1 MPVYPVFLDSWQIEC
16 CGRPVSIG
24 DSVEWRLEFS
34 EATGSTTSEA
44 WYATVEAAVEPDDYG
59 AVVRSGALVA
69 WWSGKG
75 RRAGSAVLGGVFHQE
90 HHHGL
95 PDRFPCTHGLVR
107 RVQVLTRAYLLSPL
121 RNEWLTIPGATCLR
135 DVERSPKYF
144 GGKRREP
151 GAGFMTMDTGLLVRL
166 EVAG

>member
-1 MPVYPVFLDSWQIEC
+1 MV
-16 CGRPVSIG
+16 
-24 DSVEWRLEFS
+24 
-34 EATGSTTSEA
+34 A
-44 WYATVEAAVEPDDYG
+44 AAVEPDAYG

-75 RRAGSAVLGGVFHQE
+75 RRAGSAVLRGLFHQE

-95 PDRFPCTHGLVR
+95 PDRFPCTYGLVR
-107 RVQVLTRAYLLSPL
+107 RVQVLDRGVSAVTAAERVADDPRRHVACATS
-121 RNEWLTIPGATCLR
+121 RGA
-135 DVERSPKYF
+135 PKYF